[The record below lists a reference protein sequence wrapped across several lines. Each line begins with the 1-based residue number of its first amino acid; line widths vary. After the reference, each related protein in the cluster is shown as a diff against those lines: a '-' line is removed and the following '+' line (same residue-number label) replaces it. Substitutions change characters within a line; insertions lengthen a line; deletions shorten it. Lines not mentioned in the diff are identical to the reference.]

1 MENREVEKEPM
12 EDRIPG
18 NEAIEEDQESVLSN
32 IDFNGQDGEVI
43 TMRSELNLSEYCVS
57 SDADTEKMDD
67 DDDDGKHPPLKEL
80 VVDAETL
87 SRKRSL
93 DDDATEDVFEDK
105 KPKLERVEASE
116 VNNEN
121 QGNDN
126 HTETND
132 TVPVEPISSPLNTME
147 DVKPPVIPS
156 ENTTELQTADQASNE
171 ISVPDKETEES
182 TPMGTEERLNEEEDT
197 LEHQSNEKPKS
208 AEPVPQPE
216 EVSNDLA
223 DTDTVIGTESKQ
235 SEDQLHDVVPEEPT
249 DPNSAPDNV
258 EAPVEAPVKADITK
272 ENTDADE
279 NGPEESEV
287 KEGEKEEEGNDEE
300 AANNIDE
307 DEGAVGDADDDE
319 DEDDDID
326 EDEEDEED
334 SQTVDNVETSD
345 SSKKKKRKKSF
356 ILPMVLEERR
366 QQALKDIT
374 EIEHSFAELRQ
385 KLYENKLRRLETEL
399 QMCVEGSHPELHE
412 YYEKISKLRDF
423 KLHRTYQRQKYEL
436 KCIDIETRATR
447 TMIHQ
452 NFLRCVNELRS
463 QLLQDTTTKWY
474 DINKERRDMD
484 IIIPDINYH
493 VPVKTANKTLSCIT
507 GYAGPAQP
515 RRYLGEPLSE
525 DLECE
530 NISYR
535 YNGNPV
541 DKLEVIVDRM
551 RLNNELSDLEG
562 LKKYYHAFPGAPS
575 LSTLRDSEIQDDF
588 NYLRQ

>member
-1 MENREVEKEPM
+1 M

-197 LEHQSNEKPKS
+197 LEHQSNEKPK
-208 AEPVPQPE
+208 V
-216 EVSNDLA
+216 
-223 DTDTVIGTESKQ
+223 Q
-235 SEDQLHDVVPEEPT
+235 SRYL
-249 DPNSAPDNV
+249 S
-258 EAPVEAPVKADITK
+258 
-272 ENTDADE
+272 
-279 NGPEESEV
+279 
-287 KEGEKEEEGNDEE
+287 
-300 AANNIDE
+300 
-307 DEGAVGDADDDE
+307 
-319 DEDDDID
+319 
-326 EDEEDEED
+326 
-334 SQTVDNVETSD
+334 
-345 SSKKKKRKKSF
+345 RKK
-356 ILPMVLEERR
+356 
-366 QQALKDIT
+366 
-374 EIEHSFAELRQ
+374 
-385 KLYENKLRRLETEL
+385 
-399 QMCVEGSHPELHE
+399 
-412 YYEKISKLRDF
+412 
-423 KLHRTYQRQKYEL
+423 
-436 KCIDIETRATR
+436 
-447 TMIHQ
+447 
-452 NFLRCVNELRS
+452 
-463 QLLQDTTTKWY
+463 
-474 DINKERRDMD
+474 
-484 IIIPDINYH
+484 
-493 VPVKTANKTLSCIT
+493 
-507 GYAGPAQP
+507 
-515 RRYLGEPLSE
+515 
-525 DLECE
+525 
-530 NISYR
+530 
-535 YNGNPV
+535 
-541 DKLEVIVDRM
+541 
-551 RLNNELSDLEG
+551 
-562 LKKYYHAFPGAPS
+562 
-575 LSTLRDSEIQDDF
+575 
-588 NYLRQ
+588 